1 MHIRWG
7 DMHIENRIGVNQHH
21 GSFYIVLP
29 EKAVELTFDIGGSG
43 VRDWAATD
51 FPVDKSKFIEGL
63 VALVVEETAGGNIIA
78 ASKVAGLLADYYSH
92 DVVVL
97 DAQLQHGDMLV
108 GEMHFVDGNTLAD
121 RKQRAHDV
129 LDLCTRPSLTQTLH

>member
-1 MHIRWG
+1 MHVKNG
-7 DMHIENRIGVNQHH
+7 IGVNQHH

-43 VRDWAATD
+43 VCDWQAAD
-51 FPVDKSKFIEGL
+51 FPVSQSSFIEGL
-63 VALVVEETAGGNIIA
+63 VALVVEETAGGNIHA
-78 ASKVAGLLADYYSH
+78 ACKVAGLLADYYAH

-97 DAQLQHGDMLV
+97 DAQLQQGDMLV

-121 RKQRAHDV
+121 RKERAHAV
-129 LDLCTRPSLTQTLH
+129 LDLCTRPSLSQMLH